1 MGEILDKFAT
11 ECHDILKA
19 DSSKAG
25 LQKVSDA
32 LEKVLVQEEFVQEH
46 LGPDN
51 DSPRKILYKDP
62 ELGFCIFAHVH
73 KGVTGSSPH
82 DHGESWAIYGQA
94 VGTTTMTDYELVE
107 RPNGAAPGKVR
118 AVRSYDLTPGLSKA
132 YDVGEF
138 HSPKREGET
147 RLVRIEGIDLDT
159 ITRDKYEAV

>member
-1 MGEILDKFAT
+1 MGEILDAFAA
-11 ECHDILKA
+11 ECRGILRR
-19 DSSKAG
+19 DSGKAG
-25 LQKVSDA
+25 LQQVSDS
-32 LEKVLVQEEFVQEH
+32 LEKILVNREFVQEH

-51 DSPRKILYKDP
+51 ESPRTLLYEDS

-73 KGVTGSSPH
+73 KSGNGSPPH
-82 DHGESWAIYGQA
+82 DHGASWAIYGQA

-107 RPNGAAPGKVR
+107 RPAGGAPGKVR
-118 AVRSYDLTPGLSKA
+118 AVRSYDLAPGVSQA

-147 RLVRIEGIDLDT
+147 RLIRIEGINLDT